1 MTASDR
7 KRRQREREKAG
18 KPVVLPVSL
27 DHAVLS
33 LLLFEGRLPVSQRGM
48 EDILKDVPVM
58 TEAIT
63 AHLREHAH
71 KGRILKDRTTKIKEP
86 PEPLLR
92 HLHPINVA
100 RCFREAARRCIAA
113 RHHRAAL
120 PARPRSAQRSAP
132 AALAGSEVKRC
143 AKP

>member
-86 PEPLLR
+86 
-92 HLHPINVA
+92 
-100 RCFREAARRCIAA
+100 REAARRCIAA

-132 AALAGSEVKRC
+132 AALAGTEVKRC
-143 AKP
+143 ARP